1 MKLVVDN
8 PSLTEAQHDSL
19 VGLAAM
25 DLLTAEPPWSIETIA
40 VVFRLSV
47 KELQARLDIALASQR
62 SNQRTI

>member
-19 VGLAAM
+19 VGLADM